1 MNLDQAAQFLDENQV
16 KLVLTQF
23 VDIHGVAKTKAV
35 PVSHFQDIL
44 GEGAGFAGFAVWGL
58 GQEPHDPDYMAVG
71 DLATL
76 SLVPWQPGYAR
87 IVCNGRVRGKPWP
100 FDTRSILQQQIA
112 RLAERGWLLNTGL
125 EPEFMLV
132 ARRSDGSL
140 GPADDSDRLE
150 KPCYDYKGLSRSRAF
165 LEVLVDALLKVGID
179 VYQIDHEDA
188 NGQFEIN
195 FTHSDALTS
204 ADRMVFF
211 RMAAGE
217 IARSVGAICTFMPKP
232 FSNRTGSGMHMH
244 LSLADLH
251 NRWQNLFHDDTDSLG
266 LGLSQRAYH
275 FLGGLLEHAPALA
288 ALAAPSVN
296 SYKRL
301 VVGRSLS
308 GATWAPAFISY
319 GDNNRTSMVR
329 VPFGRLELRLAD
341 SSANPYL
348 ATAAVIAAGL
358 DGIDRQLD
366 PGEPQNFNHYLVPAE
381 ELAARGIRVLPQS
394 QGEALVALEADP
406 LFADCLG
413 REFLA
418 EFVRIKRLEWVDY
431 QRHVSAWEVDRYLE
445 FY

>member
-1 MNLDQAAQFLDENQV
+1 M
-16 KLVLTQF
+16 VLAQF
-23 VDIHGVAKTKAV
+23 VDLHGVAKTKAV

-44 GEGAGFAGFAVWGL
+44 GDGAGFAGFAVWGL

-76 SLVPWQPGYAR
+76 SLMPWQPGYAR
-87 IVCNGRVRGKPWP
+87 IVCNGRVRSKPWP
-100 FDTRSILQQQIA
+100 FDTRYILQQQIA
-112 RLAERGWLLNTGL
+112 RLADRGWLLNTGL
-125 EPEFMLV
+125 EPEFMLL
-132 ARRSDGSL
+132 AKRSDGSL
-140 GPADDSDRLE
+140 GPADESDRLD

-165 LEVLVDALLKVGID
+165 LEALVDALIKVGID

-195 FTHSDALTS
+195 FTYSDALTS
-204 ADRMVFF
+204 ADRMIFF

-217 IARSVGAICTFMPKP
+217 IARSLGVICTFMPKP

-251 NRWQNLFHDDTDSLG
+251 NRRHSAFHDDTDARG
-266 LGLSQRAYH
+266 LGLSQLAYH
-275 FLGGLLEHAPALA
+275 FLGGLLAHAPALA

-319 GDNNRTSMVR
+319 GDNNRTSMIR
-329 VPFGRLELRLAD
+329 VPYGRLELRLTD

-348 ATAAVIAAGL
+348 ASAAVIAAGL

-381 ELAARGIRVLPQS
+381 ELAERGIRVLPQS
-394 QGEALVALEADP
+394 LCEALVALEADP
-406 LFADCLG
+406 LFAESLG
-413 REFLA
+413 REFIQ
-418 EFVRIKRLEWVDY
+418 EFIRLKRMEWVEY
-431 QRHVSAWEVDRYLE
+431 QRHVSDWEVNRYLE